1 MKVVFDNAR
10 YCISA
15 RKIEVYTPHFIMKG
29 RSADVVKNIS
39 GNPGQIYASFFVTTF
54 DSEIRQ
60 LVKIGVYNSSDYQD
74 SEWIEVYYSL
84 GRDNVRFEYID
95 APKILSQ
102 IAELGNRL
110 AHFRKNVGLK
120 KYDVAIDADYPL
132 EVLEVEINDWRNSG
146 YSCVAFAVEN
156 RRILF
161 RYENYDY
168 SQCKSMVEEFAN
180 SLRNSNLAELI
191 LKEVKSFNFVER

>member
-1 MKVVFDNAR
+1 
-10 YCISA
+10 
-15 RKIEVYTPHFIMKG
+15 
-29 RSADVVKNIS
+29 
-39 GNPGQIYASFFVTTF
+39 
-54 DSEIRQ
+54 
-60 LVKIGVYNSSDYQD
+60 
-74 SEWIEVYYSL
+74 
-84 GRDNVRFEYID
+84 
-95 APKILSQ
+95 
-102 IAELGNRL
+102 LGNRL